1 VSSFLCNPSPLLL
14 SQIHIRESL
23 FFLNHI
29 SSNFLLFFKSL
40 HFSLLTICT
49 TIIFLYNITTTIKS
63 ASMAGVSNVPE
74 TISLSCSRCGNPA
87 KLQYVLYCFTFFFF
101 FFLNRIYFIYSVV
114 VAQRIHLSKK
124 KSSSTKNSI
133 LNSLCILHFIVR
145 NLGSSCCKC
154 MR

>member
-14 SQIHIRESL
+14 SEIHIRRSL

-40 HFSLLTICT
+40 HSSLLTICT
-49 TIIFLYNITTTIKS
+49 TIIFSYNITTTIIS

-101 FFLNRIYFIYSVV
+101 FKSNLFYLFG
-114 VAQRIHLSKK
+114 
-124 KSSSTKNSI
+124 SSSTKNSI

-145 NLGSSCCKC
+145 NLGFSCCKC